1 MANTSM
7 NIRMDA
13 EVKSQ
18 AQQLFSE
25 LGMDMT
31 TAVNIFLRQAIRT
44 HSIPFVVT
52 TDVPNATTIAA
63 FEEGERMIKDPKA
76 KRFTS
81 VDELFEELDS

>member
-44 HSIPFVVT
+44 HSIPFVVA

-63 FEEGERMIKDPKA
+63 FEEGERMLKDTKA

>member
-52 TDVPNATTIAA
+52 TDVPNAATIAA
-63 FEEGERMIKDPKA
+63 FEEGERMLKDPKA